1 MAINSASKGVML
13 TACAL
18 SWEMTLLSFQVW
30 AIAVANPDVLT
41 LLSEMIATSLD
52 DF

>member
-1 MAINSASKGVML
+1 V
-13 TACAL
+13 
-18 SWEMTLLSFQVW
+18 TLLSLHIC
-30 AIAVANPDVLT
+30 AIAVADPDVLT